1 MKEGANVQAG
11 VYTGDGSDDRN
22 ISGLGFQPEWVM
34 TMGDN
39 QEDIFRPALLPGD
52 ASFVLN
58 GADPITDRIQAITSD
73 GFQVGAHNNVNRSA
87 FTYYWIAFE
96 ANSKVSVGTYTGNGV
111 DNRNITGVGFDP
123 RWVWIKRQ
131 SSNQGV
137 WRSNTMTGDVTSV
150 WGAAAFANDRIQSLI
165 TDGFQVG
172 TSATVNGAS
181 GSPTFYYLAV
191 QP

>member
-1 MKEGANVQAG
+1 
-11 VYTGDGSDDRN
+11 
-22 ISGLGFQPEWVM
+22 
-34 TMGDN
+34 
-39 QEDIFRPALLPGD
+39 
-52 ASFVLN
+52 LN
-58 GADPITDRIQAITSD
+58 GADPVTDRVQAITSD

-87 FTYYWIAFE
+87 STYYWIAFE
-96 ANSKVSVGTYTGNGV
+96 ASSKVTVGTYTGNGV